1 MVDQVDRLNSK
12 SKVLSSS
19 AGNFGKAWSA
29 QTKTVQQQ
37 FDDLKQGSQALVITL
52 GGALLPVA
60 LSVMKGI
67 NGFVQGLQH
76 GSVAATGLASVVG
89 VVLAGIALNK
99 LRGGLESSVKGFE
112 GLWKGASKLGGL
124 FMQLAAK
131 LGLYTVAQEGETVAT
146 GEAEVA
152 TWGLNAAFLASPI
165 TWIVGGLLLIGI
177 AIYELIKHSAAFRN
191 FWKAAW
197 KDITAIASA
206 TWDWIKGHWPLL
218 LGILTG
224 PIGAAAIFIISH
236 WHQITSGASRMFH
249 DVVNFFKSIP
259 GAIMSALGNLG
270 GLLLSAGE
278 AIIGGLLNGITSKFE
293 AVKHFIGG
301 IASWISSHKGPI
313 EYDSVLLVPHG
324 KAIMDGLMKGMQS
337 RQPQMERQLKG
348 ITDKIADKM
357 AKAIK
362 AYDKNV
368 FSATTGAYDITSM
381 QNKTGGPATASDI
394 QKQLGLDLS
403 QIRSFQHNL
412 RKLAKEGL
420 NRHLIRQ
427 LIAAGPV
434 TGGPV
439 AAALASASMG
449 QIRAISD
456 EEADIYGAS
465 RSLSFTAGRAA
476 HGLINPYR
484 HHRGHG
490 HHHGHGHHRGAAME
504 VEWVG
509 GPAGDQEFIT
519 WLKKNIRIRG
529 GDPSVLGR

>member
-1 MVDQVDRLNSK
+1 
-12 SKVLSSS
+12 
-19 AGNFGKAWSA
+19 
-29 QTKTVQQQ
+29 
-37 FDDLKQGSQALVITL
+37 
-52 GGALLPVA
+52 
-60 LSVMKGI
+60 
-67 NGFVQGLQH
+67 
-76 GSVAATGLASVVG
+76 
-89 VVLAGIALNK
+89 
-99 LRGGLESSVKGFE
+99 
-112 GLWKGASKLGGL
+112 
-124 FMQLAAK
+124 
-131 LGLYTVAQEGETVAT
+131 
-146 GEAEVA
+146 
-152 TWGLNAAFLASPI
+152 
-165 TWIVGGLLLIGI
+165 
-177 AIYELIKHSAAFRN
+177 
-191 FWKAAW
+191 
-197 KDITAIASA
+197 
-206 TWDWIKGHWPLL
+206 
-218 LGILTG
+218 
-224 PIGAAAIFIISH
+224 
-236 WHQITSGASRMFH
+236 
-249 DVVNFFKSIP
+249 
-259 GAIMSALGNLG
+259 
-270 GLLLSAGE
+270 
-278 AIIGGLLNGITSKFE
+278 
-293 AVKHFIGG
+293 
-301 IASWISSHKGPI
+301 
-313 EYDSVLLVPHG
+313 
-324 KAIMDGLMKGMQS
+324 
-337 RQPQMERQLKG
+337 MERQLKG